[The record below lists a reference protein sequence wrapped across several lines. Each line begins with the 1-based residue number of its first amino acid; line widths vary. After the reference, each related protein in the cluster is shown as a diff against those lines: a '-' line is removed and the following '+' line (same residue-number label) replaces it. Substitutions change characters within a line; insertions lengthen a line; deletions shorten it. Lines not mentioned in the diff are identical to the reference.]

1 MRREPST
8 RAVLP
13 AISSGSVSPRSRR
26 SDGPPTAYRTSV
38 DRASTPRPVSA
49 RNPVAS
55 GIDPFSRA
63 RATIAFASGCSLSAS
78 TAAAMA
84 RTSASARSTPDDVGD
99 DVIALR
105 ERARLVEQHGVD
117 GAHPLERET
126 ILDEDAVPGGDR
138 GRQRDHERDR
148 QAERVR
154 AGDDEH
160 GHGRLDRALHVA
172 GERPGDE
179 RHGRGAGRDVEQQR
193 REAIGE
199 HLGPTPA
206 RLGVGDE
213 ALDAGER
220 GVLPHRVDLDAY
232 RRVGRHR
239 PGDDTVANG
248 LGDRA
253 RLTGDHRL
261 VELGLALD
269 DPSVGRDPRT
279 GRGPTPDRRR
289 PGRRSGRAR
298 SSHRPSTR
306 SASSG
311 RSAASAASAPCA

>member
-1 MRREPST
+1 M
-8 RAVLP
+8 
-13 AISSGSVSPRSRR
+13 
-26 SDGPPTAYRTSV
+26 
-38 DRASTPRPVSA
+38 
-49 RNPVAS
+49 
-55 GIDPFSRA
+55 
-63 RATIAFASGCSLSAS
+63 
-78 TAAAMA
+78 
-84 RTSASARSTPDDVGD
+84 
-99 DVIALR
+99 IALR

-126 ILDEDAVPGGDR
+126 ILDEDAVLGGDR

-148 QAERVR
+148 QTERVR

-199 HLGPTPA
+199 HLGPTPT

-220 GVLPHRVDLDAY
+220 GVLPHRVDLDAH

-253 RLTGDHRL
+253 RLAGDHRL
-261 VELGLALD
+261 VELGLAID
-269 DPSVGRDPRT
+269 DPSIGRDPRA
-279 GRGPTPDRRR
+279 GRGPTPDRQR
-289 PGRRSGRAR
+289 PRRRSGRAR
-298 SSHRPSTR
+298 PSRRPSTR